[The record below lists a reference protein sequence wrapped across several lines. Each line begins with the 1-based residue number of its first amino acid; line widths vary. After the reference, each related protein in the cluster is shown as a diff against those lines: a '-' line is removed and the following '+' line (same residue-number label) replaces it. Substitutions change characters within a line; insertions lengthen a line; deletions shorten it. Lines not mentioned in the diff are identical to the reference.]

1 MKVLYLTSILL
12 CSFFFFESQK
22 NNVERIGYIKDS
34 QYIITLDTVQYK
46 GFLERIITIPGIHLS
61 KTEILKS
68 KTVGERQEDF
78 YMLMV
83 SDESGKTKIAHWLV
97 KEENNFYFFQN
108 KTNKEIDD
116 EVFFNTYYTCH
127 GSETNCSP
135 MVRYF
140 ADEGY
145 SWGISAERICSIN
158 SNCETTSS
166 YIIFE

>member
-97 KEENNFYFFQN
+97 FFPEQN
-108 KTNKEIDD
+108 Q
-116 EVFFNTYYTCH
+116 
-127 GSETNCSP
+127 
-135 MVRYF
+135 
-140 ADEGY
+140 
-145 SWGISAERICSIN
+145 
-158 SNCETTSS
+158 
-166 YIIFE
+166 